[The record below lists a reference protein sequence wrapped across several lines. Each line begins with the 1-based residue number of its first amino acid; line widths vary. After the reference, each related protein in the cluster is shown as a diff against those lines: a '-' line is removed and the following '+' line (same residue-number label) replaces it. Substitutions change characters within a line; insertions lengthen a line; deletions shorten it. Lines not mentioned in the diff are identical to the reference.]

1 MLFWL
6 ALAFA
11 LVATVA
17 AIVYAAL
24 KGLELF
30 RAAKRVLRT
39 TGEDLDRIG
48 RATREIEL
56 HLRAAETSGSSLSA
70 SLTRL
75 HASRARLAVLTSAV
89 GDVRASVGRITG
101 VVPRK

>member
-11 LVATVA
+11 VVTTVA

-30 RAAKRVLRT
+30 RGTKVLLRA
-39 TGEDLDRIG
+39 TGEELARIERSSG
-48 RATREIEL
+48 QVEG
-56 HLRAAETSGSSLSA
+56 HLQAAATSGTSLSA
-70 SLTRL
+70 ALTRL

-89 GDVRASVGRITG
+89 DDVRASVGRVTG
-101 VVPRK
+101 VLPRK